1 MERAKNLTE
10 EELQEMMDKET
21 FLTPEQCLEYG
32 FCDEI
37 SSSKVDPS
45 QLNQQA
51 EVTIR
56 QLRQQINS
64 FQSFHKE
71 MEQFV
76 PKEKPPVPEKKEKG
90 DKVLKMMGAFLNAFE
105 RSSK

>member
-1 MERAKNLTE
+1 MAPRLRSTA
-10 EELQEMMDKET
+10 
-21 FLTPEQCLEYG
+21 G
-32 FCDEI
+32 
-37 SSSKVDPS
+37 SRSASRS
-45 QLNQQA
+45 
-51 EVTIR
+51 R

-76 PKEKPPVPEKKEKG
+76 SKEKPPVPEKKEKG

>member
-1 MERAKNLTE
+1 M
-10 EELQEMMDKET
+10 
-21 FLTPEQCLEYG
+21 PEYG

-37 SSSKVDPS
+37 SSSKVDLS

-64 FQSFHKE
+64 FQSFHEE

-76 PKEKPPVPEKKEKG
+76 PKEKSPVPEKKEKG